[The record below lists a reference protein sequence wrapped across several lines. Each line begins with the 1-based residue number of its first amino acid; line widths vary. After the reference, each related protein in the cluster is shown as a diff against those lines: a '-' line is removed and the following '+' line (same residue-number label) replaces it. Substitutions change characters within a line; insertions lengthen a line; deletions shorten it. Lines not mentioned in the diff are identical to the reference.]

1 MILLFTDFGAEG
13 PYLAQMTA
21 RLRRAGYTGE
31 VLSLFADAPVFSPK
45 ASGYLLAAY
54 MADFERDSVFLSVV
68 DPGVGGHR
76 KPVVVRS
83 QGRWFVGPDN
93 GLFSRVVAMDAG
105 ARAWEIV
112 WRPDQLSNSFHGRDL
127 FAPVAARL
135 AMGDA
140 EELLVEIPTDSL
152 AGKAVPS
159 QLAEVIYVDRYG
171 NVMTGLDAGAGVRAL
186 IIGGTVLPLETTFSS
201 VPEGEPLAYLNANGL
216 IEIAVNK
223 GRADDFFGL
232 SVGDSIAFD

>member
-68 DPGVGGHR
+68 DPGVGGRR

-93 GLFSRVVAMDAG
+93 GLF
-105 ARAWEIV
+105 
-112 WRPDQLSNSFHGRDL
+112 
-127 FAPVAARL
+127 
-135 AMGDA
+135 
-140 EELLVEIPTDSL
+140 
-152 AGKAVPS
+152 
-159 QLAEVIYVDRYG
+159 
-171 NVMTGLDAGAGVRAL
+171 
-186 IIGGTVLPLETTFSS
+186 
-201 VPEGEPLAYLNANGL
+201 
-216 IEIAVNK
+216 
-223 GRADDFFGL
+223 
-232 SVGDSIAFD
+232 